1 MNKVSRFL
9 SRFLSIPVRITR
21 IQEALGRIEQ
31 RQIEHCSDFRKAEF
45 RVFSQW
51 GEDGLI
57 QYLLSHV
64 PIERRIFVEFG
75 VENYTESNTRFLLTN
90 NQWAGLI
97 MDGSLENISYVRN
110 DPIYWATNLKSEN
123 AFITRENIN
132 DLISKNGITG
142 DIGLLSVDID
152 GNDYWV
158 LEAIDVISPRIIIC
172 EYNSQFGPTAKVTTP
187 YAPSFT
193 REAAHFSKI
202 YYGASI
208 AALNALAL
216 RKGYSLVASNAAGN
230 NVFFVRNDLLGGLA
244 VLTPQEA
251 YVRAQFREFHDET
264 GRLTFDDFERRL
276 EKISHLPVYD
286 LDRDQIVSIGEV
298 PEIFGQLQAK
308 TTQSVSG
315 ISP

>member
-1 MNKVSRFL
+1 VNKISRTL
-9 SRFLSIPVRITR
+9 SRLLSIPARLTR

-31 RQIEHCSDFRKAEF
+31 RQVEQCSDFRKSEF

-57 QYLLSHV
+57 QYLLRHV
-64 PIERRIFVEFG
+64 PIERHVFVEFG

-90 NQWAGLI
+90 NHWAGLI
-97 MDGSLENISYVRN
+97 IDGSAENIAQVRR
-110 DPIYWATNLKSEN
+110 DPIYWATNLKAEN
-123 AFITRENIN
+123 AFVTRENIN
-132 DLISKNGITG
+132 DLISKNGVTG

-172 EYNSQFGPTAKVTTP
+172 EYNSHFGSRAKVTIP
-187 YAPSFT
+187 YDPSFA

-216 RKGYSLVASNAAGN
+216 RKGYSLVASNSAGN
-230 NVFFVRNDLLGGLA
+230 NVFFVRNDSLGGLS
-244 VLTPQEA
+244 VVTPQEA
-251 YVRAQFREFHDET
+251 YVRAQFREFHDES
-264 GRLTFDDFERRL
+264 GRLTFYDFEQRL
-276 EKISHLPVYD
+276 QSIRHLPVYD
-286 LDRDQIVSIGEV
+286 LDRDQVTSIGAI
-298 PEIFGQLQAK
+298 PEISGRR
-308 TTQSVSG
+308 VSKEG
-315 ISP
+315 PTGA